1 MMHVYREWPGDYEIP
16 GIGVPDGWARKSA
29 RKGGVNDGEPSGAQ
43 DKFGF
48 SLRRYKF
55 EIARL
60 EGWTD
65 YQAWVDAGMDGFED
79 GGFVIPHDALLD
91 TWHEEHG
98 SADGI
103 RMRLVDGRACMGMKI
118 GMSADKTLFDLL
130 NEMGMTWYPASGA
143 NIASGEE
150 RINEMM
156 QFVRDRD
163 GNVLKKPAFTID
175 PGCVNHIWA
184 FENYLGV
191 DGLKAACKEPLDCC
205 RYAAQS
211 GVLDGSWKGNIMV
224 LDPAD
229 NRNWFMGW
237 YRIGECANAE
247 MRECANVEP
256 LARARPTLSGN
267 VRDTFADRVEAMR
280 NGTHGVDSRRICGGL
295 RRW

>member
-1 MMHVYREWPGDYEIP
+1 
-16 GIGVPDGWARKSA
+16 
-29 RKGGVNDGEPSGAQ
+29 
-43 DKFGF
+43 
-48 SLRRYKF
+48 
-55 EIARL
+55 
-60 EGWTD
+60 
-65 YQAWVDAGMDGFED
+65 
-79 GGFVIPHDALLD
+79 
-91 TWHEEHG
+91 
-98 SADGI
+98 
-103 RMRLVDGRACMGMKI
+103 
-118 GMSADKTLFDLL
+118 
-130 NEMGMTWYPASGA
+130 MTWYPASGA

-175 PGCVNHIWA
+175 PGCINHIWA

-237 YRIGECANAE
+237 YRIGESETGNLKLE
-247 MRECANVEP
+247 TVESRRG
-256 LARARPTLSGN
+256 ARAQGRPECG
-267 VRDTFADRVEAMR
+267 VGFEGYAD
-280 NGTHGVDSRRICGGL
+280 SLRICGGL
-295 RRW
+295 ERW

>member
-1 MMHVYREWPGDYEIP
+1 
-16 GIGVPDGWARKSA
+16 
-29 RKGGVNDGEPSGAQ
+29 
-43 DKFGF
+43 
-48 SLRRYKF
+48 
-55 EIARL
+55 
-60 EGWTD
+60 
-65 YQAWVDAGMDGFED
+65 
-79 GGFVIPHDALLD
+79 
-91 TWHEEHG
+91 
-98 SADGI
+98 
-103 RMRLVDGRACMGMKI
+103 
-118 GMSADKTLFDLL
+118 
-130 NEMGMTWYPASGA
+130 
-143 NIASGEE
+143 
-150 RINEMM
+150 
-156 QFVRDRD
+156 
-163 GNVLKKPAFTID
+163 
-175 PGCVNHIWA
+175 
-184 FENYLGV
+184 V

>member
-29 RKGGVNDGEPSGAQ
+29 RKSGVNDGEPAGAQ

-65 YQAWVDAGMDGFED
+65 YRNWVDAGMDGFED
-79 GGFVIPHDALLD
+79 GGFVIPHDKLLD
-91 TWHEEHG
+91 EWHEENG
-98 SADGI
+98 SEDNVK
-103 RMRLVDGRACMGMKI
+103 MRLVDGRACMGMKI
-118 GMSADKTLFDLL
+118 GMAADKTLFDLL
-130 NEMGMTWYPASGA
+130 NEMGMTWTPASGA

-163 GNVLKKPAFTID
+163 GVLLRKPTFTVD
-175 PGCVNHIWA
+175 PSCVNHIWA
-184 FENYLGV
+184 FENYVGV

-211 GVLDGSWKGNIMV
+211 GVLDGEWAGNIMV

-237 YRIGECANAE
+237 YRIGQDGQCEGQAQ
-247 MRECANVEP
+247 RP
-256 LARARPTLSGN
+256 ARSEGALRDPRAARM
-267 VRDTFADRVEAMR
+267 AAMR
-280 NGTHGVDSRRICGGL
+280 GDGYADSLRICGGL
-295 RRW
+295 ERW